1 MAARPPKAVFA
12 ANSATKWLVA
22 AGNTVAVCSRRDF
35 ISPYIVVGSI
45 VATFGTDALK
55 RTINQQ
61 RPAGA
66 PFTDPGMPS
75 SHALVSSFLAVGWCT
90 AASSVPMRVA
100 LLAIALAISLL
111 RVFCGYHSY
120 PQVAVGALIG
130 GLSAGLWM
138 ALGTAILALAE
149 PRTAF
154 VAAWSAYLGGS
165 AFFIARK
172 MASWTGKHRASW

>member
-1 MAARPPKAVFA
+1 MAARPPTAMFA
-12 ANSATKWLVA
+12 ANSASKWLVV
-22 AGNTVAVCSRRDF
+22 AGNTVAVWSRRDF

-61 RPAGA
+61 RPAGS

-90 AASSVPMRVA
+90 VASSAPTRFA

-111 RVFCGYHSY
+111 RVFCGYHTY
-120 PQVAVGALIG
+120 AQIAVGALIG
-130 GLSAGLWM
+130 GLSAGAWM
-138 ALGTAILALAE
+138 ALSAVIIALAE
-149 PRTAF
+149 PR
-154 VAAWSAYLGGS
+154 AAKLAVWAAYLAGS
-165 AFFIARK
+165 ALFIAQK
-172 MASWTGKHRASW
+172 MASWTGKHRAL